1 MERTAAPLWPLPL
14 AIALL
19 LVVATHLAWALSVKA
34 GYVPLCN
41 PYWDG
46 CTSISRAARH
56 GLGNHL
62 FRLMI
67 LPCALLQGLHWWATR
82 DWLRLRRPEE
92 SGGRS
97 LLPLGAVAALSL
109 AVYATFL
116 GSEGEVYRFL
126 RRYGVVAYFA
136 SSYLAQLVF
145 MRQLRRH
152 SLARPALIRIM
163 LTICVAMLMLG
174 VINAVI
180 AATAGESLK
189 DRLENALEWQLGLL
203 LVMWFLAQAWLW
215 RRSGYALSLRADP

>member
-1 MERTAAPLWPLPL
+1 MERIAAPLWPLPF
-14 AIALL
+14 AIALVL
-19 LVVATHLAWALSVKA
+19 LVATHLAWILSVQA

-62 FRLMI
+62 FRLMM
-67 LPCALLQGLHWWATR
+67 LPCALLQGMHWWTTR
-82 DWLRLRRPEE
+82 DWLRLRRPGDG
-92 SGGRS
+92 SGNS
-97 LLPLGAVAALSL
+97 LLPLGIMAALSL

-116 GSEGEVYRFL
+116 GSEGEIYRFL

-145 MRQLRRH
+145 LRQLRRH
-152 SLARPALIRIM
+152 ALAKPALLRVM
-163 LTICVAMLMLG
+163 LTICLAMLMLG
-174 VINAVI
+174 VINALI
-180 AATAGESLK
+180 GTFAGESLK

-203 LVMWFLAQAWLW
+203 LVMWFLAQARLW
-215 RRSGYALSLRADP
+215 RLSGYALSARADP